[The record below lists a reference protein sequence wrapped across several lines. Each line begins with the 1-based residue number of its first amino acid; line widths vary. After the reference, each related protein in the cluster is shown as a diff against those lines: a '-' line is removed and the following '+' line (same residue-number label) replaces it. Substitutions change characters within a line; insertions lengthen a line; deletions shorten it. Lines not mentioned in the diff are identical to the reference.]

1 MALVKAIHWN
11 MMVDVMVGDVMVGD
25 VRAEALVSGMDYIV
39 EIMKKGFL
47 GIY

>member
-1 MALVKAIHWN
+1 
-11 MMVDVMVGDVMVGD
+11 MVDVMVGDVMVGD
-25 VRAEALVSGMDYIV
+25 VMVDDVMAEALVSGMNHIV